1 MKAGG
6 EGQEGQ
12 DGEGERAEVGGAA
25 GRPHHEG
32 RHQAQA
38 AQAGHHQGHHH
49 PPREPAATEIPCP
62 AGRNLGHILPMGPDG
77 IFVTSLEAWK

>member
-12 DGEGERAEVGGAA
+12 DGEGERAEGGGAA

-49 PPREPAATEIPCP
+49 SPREPTRNRNVVATLIK
-62 AGRNLGHILPMGPDG
+62 NKIKFSSYIMK
-77 IFVTSLEAWK
+77 F